1 MISKICIF
9 IYVALFDIGRGIH
22 LLDIVQSGWMPYNYA
37 PDWMNLY
44 WTSLVFFDFAVIGFL
59 LFYRKVGLIISLLIM
74 LSDVWINAIAINIFN
89 LNVHWGV
96 VVQTVFLGF
105 IIGSI
110 GFLWEPPNDNVE
122 Y

>member
-9 IYVALFDIGRGIH
+9 IYVALFAIGGGIH

-59 LFYRKVGLIISLLIM
+59 LFLSLIHI
-74 LSDVWINAIAINIFN
+74 
-89 LNVHWGV
+89 
-96 VVQTVFLGF
+96 
-105 IIGSI
+105 
-110 GFLWEPPNDNVE
+110 
-122 Y
+122 